1 MKIMLNKV
9 HFPVTTLG
17 HGRRIGIWFQ
27 GCSIGCKGCISK
39 DTWTAGPSHQTT
51 VQALLGL
58 CDALA
63 PEDIDGVTI
72 SGGEPFEQPEPLSLL
87 LRGLASRRSRQAPPL
102 DLLVYSGFPLSR
114 LQRRFPEI
122 LGQVDAV
129 ISEPFVATKA
139 PGDRWQGSSNQRLTA
154 FSDLGRARYGQE
166 YEQAGAARIQIGLD
180 DESIWFI
187 GVPGPSDMEM
197 IEQAARER
205 GLRWEDASWRA

>member
-1 MKIMLNKV
+1 MKIMLNKT

-27 GCSIGCKGCISK
+27 GCSIRCRGCISK
-39 DTWTAGPSHQTT
+39 DTWTAEPAHQTT
-51 VQALLGL
+51 VQALLSL

-63 PEDIDGVTI
+63 QEDIDGVTI

-87 LRGLASRRSRQAPPL
+87 LQGLARRRDRQARPL
-102 DLLVYSGFPLSR
+102 DLLVYSGLPMSR

-129 ISEPFVATKA
+129 ISEPFVAARA
-139 PGDRWQGSSNQRLTA
+139 PGARWQGSSNQRVTT
-154 FSDLGRARYGQE
+154 FSELGRARYEQE
-166 YEQAGAARIQIGLD
+166 YEQAVASRIQISLD
-180 DESIWFI
+180 DESIWLI
-187 GVPGPSDMEM
+187 GVPGPNDMET
-197 IEQAARER
+197 IEQAARKR